1 MWLFPG
7 FPLFLVYCSIKL
19 IYMWIYLLVQEYEE
33 NKALIIIMLIVPFS
47 YQTLIETLN
56 ICYM

>member
-1 MWLFPG
+1 
-7 FPLFLVYCSIKL
+7 
-19 IYMWIYLLVQEYEE
+19 MWIYLLVQEYEE